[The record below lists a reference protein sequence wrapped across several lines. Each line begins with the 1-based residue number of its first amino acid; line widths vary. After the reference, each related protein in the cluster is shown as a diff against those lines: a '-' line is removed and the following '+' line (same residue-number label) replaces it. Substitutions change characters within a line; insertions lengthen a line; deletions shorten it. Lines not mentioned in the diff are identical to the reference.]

1 MVERGQ
7 AAITCG
13 QVDSFLAPCLAYLT
27 GEAKPSRACCTGVE
41 YLKDNTPTTADRQ
54 AACKC
59 IKDAATRYRG
69 IKLDKARQLPKECG
83 VDIGVPITPDIDC
96 SKWALICFSPLHFR
110 IHYFTLYIIDIFNL
124 HSYQKKNQ
132 FGFVLAE
139 FLRTPTEALS
149 LCVE

>member
-1 MVERGQ
+1 MKAGVVLAVILMAAIVMVERGQ

-96 SKWALICFSPLHFR
+96 SKIS
-110 IHYFTLYIIDIFNL
+110 
-124 HSYQKKNQ
+124 
-132 FGFVLAE
+132 
-139 FLRTPTEALS
+139 
-149 LCVE
+149 